1 MDVKNTTV
9 NAKNSENPKDKN
21 LLYLGVLAIV
31 IVIGV
36 VAFFAFSSKENAD
49 KKEDVEKNPQE
60 ESTTVEKKQD
70 TFVFLSLGD
79 KFKKHIALSTEEL
92 NKKKEKLEADQKKSL
107 ASCLEIVS
115 KNLTGESK
123 TAFDEIMKKNFKGVS
138 YVDSYAEY
146 YKTICYFEY
155 YCRKKEPL
163 HKEVM
168 DIINDNEEMKKEL
181 DKFKEVARGLKLIE
195 KATEEFK
202 KKYNEATDN
211 LVKAK
216 MVSDVAFQIRSSL
229 EKSPYGSYKLTY

>member
-9 NAKNSENPKDKN
+9 NAKNSENPKEKN

-36 VAFFAFSSKENAD
+36 VAFFAFSSTENAD
-49 KKEDVEKNPQE
+49 RLLAE
-60 ESTTVEKKQD
+60 E
-70 TFVFLSLGD
+70 L
-79 KFKKHIALSTEEL
+79 KKHIALSTREL
-92 NKKKEKLEADQKKSL
+92 CRKLYKLEADQKKSL

-115 KNLTGESK
+115 KNLTGYSK
-123 TAFDEIMKKNFKGVS
+123 TAFDEIMKKKFTVVS
-138 YVDSYAEY
+138 YVDPYVTYVDLYAEP

-195 KATEEFK
+195 KAEEFK

-211 LVKAK
+211 LVKEK

-229 EKSPYGSYKLTY
+229 EEFPYGSYTLTYSY